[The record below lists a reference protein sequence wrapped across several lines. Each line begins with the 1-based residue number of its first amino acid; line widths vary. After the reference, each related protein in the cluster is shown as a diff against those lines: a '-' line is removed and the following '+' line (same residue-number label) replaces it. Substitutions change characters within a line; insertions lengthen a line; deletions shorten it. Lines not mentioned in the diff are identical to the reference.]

1 MSPSA
6 TTSTTT
12 TSTNPGAA
20 AMPVRAH
27 SPLKTILF
35 AGFVG
40 GLGDIL
46 YAFTVW
52 GIRGVSPVR
61 IAQSIAGGWLGRDA
75 AVAGGLSTAA
85 LGMVSHFGICIGA
98 AALYYWVAAR
108 WRFLVERPYVSA
120 FAFGIGMYITM
131 VYVIVPLSAAP
142 GGFPKFGWNMLVAL
156 FPHIFLVG
164 IPFALITRRALHGS
178 GSR

>member
-6 TTSTTT
+6 TT
-12 TSTNPGAA
+12 TSAA
-20 AMPVRAH
+20 ATPARTH
-27 SPLKTILF
+27 SPLGTILL

-52 GIRGVSPVR
+52 AMRGVSPIR

-75 AVAGGLSTAA
+75 AVAGGISTAT
-85 LGMVSHFGICIGA
+85 LGMVSHFGICIIA
-98 AALYYWVAAR
+98 AALYYQVATR

-120 FAFGIGMYITM
+120 FAFGIGMYIAM

-142 GGFPKFGWNMLVAL
+142 GGFPKFGWNMAVAL

-164 IPFALITRRALHGS
+164 IPFALITRRALRAS
-178 GSR
+178 

>member
-6 TTSTTT
+6 TTTPS
-12 TSTNPGAA
+12 AA
-20 AMPVRAH
+20 AMPVRTH
-27 SPLKTILF
+27 SPLKTILL
-35 AGFVG
+35 AGFAG

-75 AVAGGLSTAA
+75 AVAGGLATAT
-85 LGMVSHFGICIGA
+85 LGMVSHFGICIVA
-98 AALYYWVAAR
+98 AALYYQVATR

-120 FAFGIGMYITM
+120 FVFGIGMYIAM

-142 GGFPKFGWNMLVAL
+142 GGFPRFGWNMAVAL

-164 IPFALITRRALHGS
+164 IPFALITRRELRAGS
-178 GSR
+178 

>member
-1 MSPSA
+1 MSPTTMSTATDTHAAHAGRPSA
-6 TTSTTT
+6 I
-12 TSTNPGAA
+12 
-20 AMPVRAH
+20 
-27 SPLKTILF
+27 KTILL

-52 GIRGVSPVR
+52 GIRGVPPIR
-61 IAQSIAGGWLGRDA
+61 IAQSVAGGWLGRDA
-75 AVAGGLSTAA
+75 AMAGGMSAA
-85 LGMVSHFGICIGA
+85 TLGMVSHFGICLIA
-98 AALYYWVAAR
+98 AALYYAVATR
-108 WRFLVERPYVSA
+108 WRLLVDRPYLSA

-142 GGFPKFGWNMLVAL
+142 GGFPKFGWNMAVAL

-164 IPFALITRRALHGS
+164 IPFALITRRAL
-178 GSR
+178 RAA